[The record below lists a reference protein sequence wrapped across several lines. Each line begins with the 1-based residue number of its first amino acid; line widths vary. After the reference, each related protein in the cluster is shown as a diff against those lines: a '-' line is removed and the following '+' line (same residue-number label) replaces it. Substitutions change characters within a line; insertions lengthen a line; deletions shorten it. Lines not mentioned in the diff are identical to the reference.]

1 MIENAKWCEQRKSIC
16 KFMNKALLHEHLLMV
31 TKFSLVNSCLQDKD
45 PEVWIDIETSKT
57 QSGPLVI

>member
-45 PEVWIDIETSKT
+45 PEV
-57 QSGPLVI
+57 